1 MTAPDAQDRGS
12 PDGPGIVPRSAA
24 PGAHPVSALA
34 AALEGPKPI
43 IAVEL
48 RPPAAD
54 VDPEQSVEEWID
66 LHQLLRTLTGQGR
79 FVFLTD
85 NAVGKAEEENLAHIL
100 SNLPEDAPRENV
112 VPILTAKHTLDYCL
126 LYAQRAAAAGL
137 DTLTVVGGDRDVGP
151 PRCVDHAWEL
161 REHIRERVPSLA
173 LGGWANPHRPA
184 AEQAGF
190 LTDARAC
197 ADFFLTQI
205 VTHHNAEGLAELTAE
220 LERRGSRLKA
230 LAGVFLFRSA
240 NPRTLDRLNRY
251 FPVPVEELTREFE
264 SGRSAVEICA
274 RSIRAAL
281 DAGAAGVYL
290 SNLGLRSA
298 ARRLRAVL
306 ARLDELE
313 PANPAA

>member
-1 MTAPDAQDRGS
+1 MESGR
-12 PDGPGIVPRSAA
+12 
-24 PGAHPVSALA
+24 PV
-34 AALEGPKPI
+34 

-54 VDPEQSVEEWID
+54 VDKDTTVDQWID
-66 LHQLLRTLTGQGR
+66 LHHVLRSMTEQGR

-85 NAVGKAEEENLAHIL
+85 NAVGKAEEENLAHL
-100 SNLPEDAPRENV
+100 MANLPPDAPRRNV

-126 LYAQRAAAAGL
+126 LYAQRAASAGV

-151 PRCVDHAWEL
+151 PRCVDHAYQL
-161 REHIRERVPSLA
+161 RGRIRGRVPGLT

-184 AEQAGF
+184 EEQAGF
-190 LTDARAC
+190 LLDEAAH

-205 VTHHNAEGLAELTAE
+205 VTHHNVGGLAELTAR
-220 LERRGSRLKA
+220 LSALGSDLRC

-240 NPRTLDRLNRY
+240 NRRTLERLNRY
-251 FPVPVEELTREFE
+251 FPVPMDELERDFE
-264 SGRSAVEICA
+264 DGLTAEKIAA

-298 ARRLRAVL
+298 ARRLRAIL
-306 ARLDELE
+306 RHLDQLTT
-313 PANPAA
+313 